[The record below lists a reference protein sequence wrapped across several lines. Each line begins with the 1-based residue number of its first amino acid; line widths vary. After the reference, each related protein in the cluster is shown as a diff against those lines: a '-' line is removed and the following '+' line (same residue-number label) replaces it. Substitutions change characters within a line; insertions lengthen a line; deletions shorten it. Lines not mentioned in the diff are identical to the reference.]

1 MPLTELVF
9 VILIPLVSAL
19 ALLIGFLA
27 ALRGLHGEQRIS
39 AFRTF
44 VRALRR

>member
-1 MPLTELVF
+1 MPSTELVF
-9 VILIPLVSAL
+9 MILVPLVFVL

-27 ALRGLHGEQRIS
+27 ALRGLRGEQRIS

>member
-1 MPLTELVF
+1 MSLPEPALLFLVPLVF
-9 VILIPLVSAL
+9 VL
-19 ALLIGFLA
+19 ALFFGFLA
-27 ALRGLHGEQRIS
+27 ALRGLRGEQRII